1 MRPKPSLRP
10 KPTKPSLR
18 PRSAKPS
25 LRPKPP
31 AIPVKP
37 PPIAVKAPPIAAK
50 PPPVQPKPPPVEL
63 KQPPLP
69 IVEPSRH
76 QAPTPTSTADAKGA
90 RSILVVD
97 DDEATRRLLVR
108 ALRTVYTVYEAEDGE
123 AAANLL
129 DQYPNIDAL
138 VTDIMMPHLSGT
150 DLARKMKS
158 DPRLKNVPIL
168 FVTAKKESADMIGF
182 TSGAR
187 YFLRKPFKLKDL
199 LERVESL
206 FVRSDKR

>member
-1 MRPKPSLRP
+1 MRPRP
-10 KPTKPSLR
+10 
-18 PRSAKPS
+18 AKPS

-31 AIPVKP
+31 PVPAKQPPVLVKQPPVPVKP
-37 PPIAVKAPPIAAK
+37 PP
-50 PPPVQPKPPPVEL
+50 VQL

-69 IVEPSRH
+69 IVEPSRPK
-76 QAPTPTSTADAKGA
+76 APAPVSTADTKDA

-108 ALRTVYTVYEAEDGE
+108 ALRTVYTVYEAEDG
-123 AAANLL
+123 AAAASLL
-129 DQYPNIDAL
+129 DMHPNVDAL

-150 DLARKMKS
+150 DLARRMKS

-168 FVTAKKESADMIGF
+168 FVTAKKETADMVGV

-206 FVRSDKR
+206 FVKSDKR